1 MKNQKL
7 KIEKLIDY
15 FMDAKTKII
24 IIKATSKMYWYADK
38 VGEQF
43 EVDFIND
50 DGNYLVNNIGIVK
63 KNDAEI
69 VVTDTIV
76 DSVISQFKKRS
87 RVGYYKY
94 GTTLDRDD
102 LSTLEWISHAQEEA
116 MDFCLYL
123 EKLKT
128 QIKNGKTD

>member
-1 MKNQKL
+1 MG
-7 KIEKLIDY
+7 
-15 FMDAKTKII
+15 AKQKII
-24 IIKATSKMYWYADK
+24 IVKATSKMYWYADK

-63 KNDAEI
+63 KADAEI
-69 VVTDTIV
+69 VITDTIV

-87 RVGYYKY
+87 RAGYYKY
-94 GTTLDRDD
+94 GTTLDRND